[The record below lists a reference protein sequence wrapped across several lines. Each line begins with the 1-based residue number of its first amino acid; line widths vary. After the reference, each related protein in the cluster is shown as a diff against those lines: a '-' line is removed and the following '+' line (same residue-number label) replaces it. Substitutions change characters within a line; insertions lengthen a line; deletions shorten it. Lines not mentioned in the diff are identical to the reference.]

1 MQNRYRVL
9 KQLGQGGF
17 GNTFEIDDG
26 GKTKVLK
33 VLTENNPKAVELFQ
47 QEAKVLSQLNSAGI
61 PKVEADGYFTVL
73 PKNSSVPLH
82 CLVMEKIEGVNLE
95 QWMEF
100 RNYQTIS
107 ETQALNWLKQIVEIL
122 ALVHAKKYFHRDI
135 KPQNIML
142 RPSGQLVLIDF
153 GAVRQITTTILA
165 GNSHTRIISQGY
177 SPPEQQN
184 GYSVQQSDFFALGR
198 TFIFLLTGK
207 EPQDKAIYDPLTNEL
222 NWRKYAVNISPLL
235 ADLID
240 NLIAPTANQRPEN
253 TRVILQ
259 RLKEIEQGLN
269 QVHIFRNNTKI
280 QSKNSASVTV
290 AVSPGKPVTTTATK
304 PTQKKQNPWQWLI
317 SLGVGCFAIAALNQP
332 NNKIIVT
339 TREDWDKLYKAED
352 LAKSPNV
359 DNLLK
364 AIRLAEAIQPESY
377 VYQKSQELKS
387 EFVRKMLK
395 LAQEKMNEK
404 DAYTALEIA
413 RRIPP
418 NPELQAEV
426 DDFIVLSEA
435 KRFAFIGT
443 VAGLEAAIS
452 LAQQIDASRDVYN
465 EAQQLIARWQLELKE
480 DAPYLYRAEQIVFYD
495 EDIASLQK
503 AITEASQIRSVRALY
518 PEAQKKINNWTAKI
532 QRIQDQSY
540 LDQAKIIAESGD
552 LNTAIWEAQK
562 IASSGRA
569 LASEAQTAVDSWQE
583 QQIRA
588 RENWRKAR
596 EVAVTGTPKD
606 LAEAI
611 RIADRV
617 PKRNILRMDVNVGI
631 DQWSQQIL
639 QMARSQ
645 SEFDIPKS
653 IETARLI
660 PRGSSAYRDAQIQI
674 RTWKLREK

>member
-1 MQNRYRVL
+1 MSYCINPHCPKPIDLANANNPICRNCGSQLLLQNRYRLL

-33 VLTENNPKAVELFQ
+33 VLTENNSKAVELFQ
-47 QEAKVLSQLNSAGI
+47 QEAKVLSQLNSVGI

-107 ETQALNWLKQIVEIL
+107 EKEALNWLKQIVEIL
-122 ALVHAKKYFHRDI
+122 ALVHAQKYFHRDI

-222 NWRKYAVNISPLL
+222 HWRKYAVNISPLL

-259 RLKEIEQGLN
+259 RLQKIEKALN
-269 QVHIFRNNTKI
+269 QPYFFGNTTNI
-280 QSKNSASVTV
+280 QSKSSSLPTV
-290 AVSPGKPVTTTATK
+290 SVSPGKPVQPAAK
-304 PTQKKQNPWQWLI
+304 SSQKNHKTWKWLI
-317 SLGVGCFAIAALNQP
+317 GLGVGYFAIAALNQP
-332 NNKIIVT
+332 NNKNIVKYDELTNIIVT
-339 TREDWDKLYKAED
+339 AREDGDKLYKAED
-352 LAKSPNV
+352 LAKSRKV

-364 AIRLAEAIQPESY
+364 AIKLAEAIKPESY
-377 VYQKSQELKS
+377 LYQKAQELKS
-387 EFVRKMLK
+387 GFARKMLK
-395 LAQEKMNEK
+395 LAQAKMKER
-404 DAYTALEIA
+404 DADTAWEIA
-413 RRIPP
+413 SQIPP
-418 NPELQAEV
+418 IPELQADV
-426 DDFIVLSEA
+426 DDFIILGEA
-435 KRFAFIGT
+435 KRSSFLGT
-443 VAGLEAAIS
+443 VAGLDTAIAQ
-452 LAQQIDASRDVYN
+452 AQQIDASRDIYN
-465 EAQQLIARWQLELKE
+465 EAQELIARWQLELE
-480 DAPYLYRAEQIVFYD
+480 DVSRLEKARILASQGTINDSIAAISEVQLIPSNSPRAREARQEIERWRVQVETIEDRPYLERAEQIAVN

-503 AITEASQIRSVRALY
+503 AITEASQIPYGRALY
-518 PEAQKKINNWTAKI
+518 PAAQKKIRLWRAKI
-532 QRIQDQSY
+532 
-540 LDQAKIIAESGD
+540 SGD
-552 LNTAIWEAQK
+552 RKGKRTIKAIRKEGELK
-562 IASSGRA
+562 RA
-569 LASEAQTAVDSWQE
+569 LW
-583 QQIRA
+583 
-588 RENWRKAR
+588 
-596 EVAVTGTPKD
+596 
-606 LAEAI
+606 
-611 RIADRV
+611 
-617 PKRNILRMDVNVGI
+617 
-631 DQWSQQIL
+631 
-639 QMARSQ
+639 
-645 SEFDIPKS
+645 
-653 IETARLI
+653 
-660 PRGSSAYRDAQIQI
+660 
-674 RTWKLREK
+674 